1 MARDILFKAKRI
13 DNGEWVEGFY
23 FCMVHDDGRHIHHF
37 IMPLGSD
44 LSLGTPIE
52 KIQVEIDIN
61 TLCQYTGLTD
71 MHGNKIWENDVVEVW
86 WKQRTLENDY
96 VPQRH
101 KAIIEF
107 GNPNSLYSW
116 GYQLHFVKDFPFNPD
131 ILLWI
136 DMEESGAYC
145 EVIGNI
151 FDNPKLLG
159 GAENG

>member
-1 MARDILFKAKRI
+1 MAREILFKAKRT

-23 FCMVHDDGRHIHHF
+23 FCMVHDDGRHVHHF

-71 MHGNKIWENDVVEVW
+71 KNGNKIWENDVVKGSHWTEREIFHNWKVDLGAKSGLIIFKDSPTSDADLSIHDFYDFDEV
-86 WKQRTLENDY
+86 
-96 VPQRH
+96 
-101 KAIIEF
+101 
-107 GNPNSLYSW
+107 
-116 GYQLHFVKDFPFNPD
+116 
-131 ILLWI
+131 
-136 DMEESGAYC
+136 

-151 FDNPKLLG
+151 FDNPELL
-159 GAENG
+159 NMTS